1 LLLAIVIITMS
12 DYKKVI
18 LSTNYTSQRNAGSSP
33 DPPDQNSFSY

>member
-1 LLLAIVIITMS
+1 MNKEYVTKAES

-33 DPPDQNSFSY
+33 DPPDQNSLSY